1 MLYLYMCFI
10 VYTGEMYIYV
20 CVTLQGI
27 ALLSDLF
34 CSSPCVCV
42 CHGSGQVRPG
52 ACHPYDPGGSGV
64 SACTPSPFGGRI
76 SWVAILSPRHC
87 QPEAHC
93 SLCFRVGDNG
103 YPQIMT
109 DLDGLVS
116 IFLKWHI
123 QASNC
128 RLSKLHQLSWLLI

>member
-1 MLYLYMCFI
+1 MLYLYTC
-10 VYTGEMYIYV
+10 YTVCTGKMYIYV

-27 ALLSDLF
+27 ALLSDPF

-42 CHGSGQVRPG
+42 CHSSGQVRPG

-76 SWVAILSPRHC
+76 SWVAILSQHHC

-93 SLCFRVGDNG
+93 SFCFRYTTHLYMSNYNV
-103 YPQIMT
+103 IMVS
-109 DLDGLVS
+109 LLVTEIVS
-116 IFLKWHI
+116 
-123 QASNC
+123 SNN
-128 RLSKLHQLSWLLI
+128 